1 MIALTNGLVELEV
14 STDYGP
20 RVMRYGYP
28 GGENIF
34 AEVPHLTTPTPQGLW
49 KPRGGHRLWV
59 APEHMPGSYACDDDP
74 VEAVVNDSLSGTF
87 RQRVDTAGIEKQI
100 ALRLVPDTTEVVV
113 DHSIVNRTCWPIRVA
128 AWAITIVDAEGTAV
142 IPQPPFRSH
151 DEDLLPA
158 QILVQWSFTDL
169 TDPRWAI
176 GPRLI
181 RLTPDRARQT
191 PQKIGAG
198 NVRGWCALVRRD
210 MVFLKR
216 FAWEPDACYP
226 DRGSNNEL
234 YTDGNYL
241 EIETL
246 GPLRL
251 LDPGAS
257 ATHTERWHLFR
268 PVDVGTTEATLDAA
282 LRGLVEQVES

>member
-1 MIALTNGLVELEV
+1 MVVLTNGIVDLGV
-14 STDYGP
+14 STGYGP
-20 RVMRYGYP
+20 RVMRYGYI
-28 GGENIF
+28 GKENVF
-34 AEVPHLTTPTPQGLW
+34 AEVPHLATPTPLGEW

-74 VEAVVNDSLSGTF
+74 IDAVVSDSLHGTF
-87 RQRVDTAGIEKQI
+87 RQRVDAAGIEKQMAI
-100 ALRLVPDTTEVVV
+100 RLVPDTTEVVV
-113 DHSIVNRTCWPIRVA
+113 DHTIVNRTCWPIRVA
-128 AWAITIVDAEGTAV
+128 AWAITIVAADGTAV
-142 IPQPPFRSH
+142 IPQAPFRGH

-158 QILVQWSFTDL
+158 QTLVQWSFTDL
-169 TDPRWAI
+169 TDPRWSI
-176 GPRLI
+176 GRRLI
-181 RLTPDRARQT
+181 RLTPDPSRQT

-198 NVRGWCALVRRD
+198 NTRGWCALVRGD
-210 MVFLKR
+210 AVFLKR
-216 FAWEPDACYP
+216 FAWDPDASYP

-251 LDPGAS
+251 LEAGAS

-268 PVDVGTTEATLDAA
+268 SVDIGTSEATL
-282 LRGLVEQVES
+282 